1 MGGIDP
7 LIRRLP
13 PLPSFFSPP
22 SLYPLSRSFTLPCFP
37 TRSNRLFFLPHLS
50 PLNLSFT
57 QCSPSLSIPFN
68 FILLTPFPTY
78 SSSISPTLFPS
89 SFPSLSCHF
98 LILSCINPCPFPS
111 TCICISPLPHA
122 SRCPL
127 LLPYPIPSPLIF
139 PYPLPLPS
147 HFIIPST
154 LSSFFP
160 IPSASPYL
168 RPILPLPY
176 PSSLPSSP
184 TPSPSYP
191 TPSITLSYHPPF
203 SHLLYLL
210 PFPRPSPSPAPSP
223 LSPCTVNQVDG
234 RAAREARIALLKR
247 GSQSRHVLLMASS
260 PSTRR

>member
-111 TCICISPLPHA
+111 TCICISPPASRFPMPSPPSLPYPLSPDLSLSPPPSFTLHYPLHTFLILPH
-122 SRCPL
+122 PL
-127 LLPYPIPSPLIF
+127 SLPISPTYSSPPLSVLPSLLPHPFSLLPYPFHHPFLSPSLLSPSLSPPLPSPF
-139 PYPLPLPS
+139 PITCPFPPLPL
-147 HFIIPST
+147 H
-154 LSSFFP
+154 
-160 IPSASPYL
+160 
-168 RPILPLPY
+168 R
-176 PSSLPSSP
+176 
-184 TPSPSYP
+184 
-191 TPSITLSYHPPF
+191 
-203 SHLLYLL
+203 
-210 PFPRPSPSPAPSP
+210 
-223 LSPCTVNQVDG
+223 
-234 RAAREARIALLKR
+234 
-247 GSQSRHVLLMASS
+247 
-260 PSTRR
+260 